1 MSVVQ
6 AIVLAIIQGVTEF
19 LPISSSGHLVLGSWL
34 FNWPD
39 QGLTFDAAVHVGT
52 LGSVLVYFRAEWFS
66 LARGCVRGGEVVF
79 GGSSAGIG
87 SMKATRLLFLLI
99 LATLPLVVVGLALS
113 DTVEGPMRSPEVV
126 GLLLLVTAAVLTLAE
141 AVGNRSRD
149 LSSTGVRDSVMIGL
163 AQAIAVLPGVS
174 RAGITIAAGMFGNM
188 TRESAARFSFL
199 MAVPAIAG
207 SGVLVLV
214 KSAGDEAGTETGWE
228 MIAIGVAISFL
239 TGYLAIG
246 GLLRVL
252 RTWSFKPFIAY
263 TFIAGIAVLSLRA
276 LGI

>member
-1 MSVVQ
+1 MSVIQ

-52 LGSVLVYFRAEWFS
+52 LGSVLVYFRTEWFS
-66 LARGCVRGGEVVF
+66 LARGCVRGGDVIF
-79 GGSSAGIG
+79 GGNSEGAG
-87 SMKATRLLFLLI
+87 SMKATRLLFLLV
-99 LATLPLVVVGLALS
+99 LATLPLVVVGPALG
-113 DTVEGPMRSPEVV
+113 DAVEGPMRSPEVV
-126 GLLLLVTAAVLTLAE
+126 GALLLVTAAVLTAAE
-141 AVGNRSRD
+141 IVGNRTRG
-149 LSSTGVRDSVMIGL
+149 LSSTGPRDSFLIGL
-163 AQAIAVLPGVS
+163 AQTLAVLPGVS
-174 RAGITIAAGMFGNM
+174 RAGVTIAAGMFLNM

-199 MAVPAIAG
+199 LAVPAIAG
-207 SGVLVLV
+207 SGVLVLA
-214 KSAGDEAGTETGWE
+214 KSFSPGADTDADWT
-228 MIAIGVAISFL
+228 MILIGVVISFL

-263 TFIAGIAVLSLRA
+263 TLFAGIAVLSLRA
-276 LGI
+276 LGF